1 MPDRLAKDIMIP
13 LSEYAAVN
21 VTDSLKDAIRILKE
35 SLPIGHRTLAVL
47 DDKGDLAGFLTTRTI
62 LKALG
67 VYGIDEDAWN
77 RIAWG
82 TFFSRIEKNRLKY
95 QGLSKIMRPV
105 VNIFVHED
113 SSLHEVTQ
121 VILKNQINHIPVY
134 NKQKKV
140 TGIIRTIDILDTLA
154 DLLDIQNQK

>member
-13 LSEYAAVN
+13 LSEYANVN
-21 VTDSLKDAIRILKE
+21 VNATFKDAIRVLKD
-35 SLPIGHRTLAVL
+35 SLSRGHRTLAVL
-47 DDKGDLAGFLTTRTI
+47 DDRGDLAGFLTTRTI

-67 VYGIDEDAWN
+67 VYGIDEDSWN

-82 TFFSRIEKNRLKY
+82 NFFSRIEKNRLKS
-95 QGLSKIMRPV
+95 QGLSKLMRPV
-105 VNIFVHED
+105 VNIFVNEED
-113 SSLHEVTQ
+113 TLHEVTQ

-134 NKQKKV
+134 NAQDKV

-154 DLLDIQNQK
+154 ELLDV